1 MKVESNV
8 SARLQYW
15 TTQTMGN
22 ISINQTSSFE
32 KVVFS
37 REIPNDVTNFEIRF
51 FLNNTAQQNDKLHLT
66 NITITV
72 Q

>member
-8 SARLQYW
+8 SARIQYW
-15 TTQTMGN
+15 TSHTLGD

-37 REIPNDVTNFEIRF
+37 REIPNDITNFEIRF
-51 FLNNTAQQNDKLHLT
+51 FLNNTAQQNDKLYLT
-66 NITITV
+66 NININV

>member
-15 TTQTMGN
+15 TTQKMGD